1 MRIVQEGVM
10 EKPKILVVG
19 SMNMDLFVEGAN
31 TIPKFGESIMCGNYG
46 YATGGKGSNQAIAAA
61 LQGAEVTMVGR
72 LGEDTNGE
80 SLTNEMKKAGVHTEY
95 IVTDKEKQT
104 GLALMLLNS
113 DGRYVSYVALGANGN
128 ICAGDVKA
136 ALDAEKFDMVI
147 MQLEMP
153 LETVY
158 RTYELAKERNI
169 PVFLDAG
176 PAMNI
181 PLERLQGLYI
191 LSPNEAET
199 EALTGINHDTEEKAV
214 EAAKWL
220 YGQVHPRYVVLKL
233 GSRGALLYDGE
244 TAELIPCFKV
254 KAVDS
259 TAAGDTFGAALA
271 IRLCKG
277 DRMQEAIRFA
287 HAAAG
292 ICVSRMGAQVSIP
305 KEAEVEEFLEK
316 EGRTDGKDTV

>member
-1 MRIVQEGVM
+1 MK
-10 EKPKILVVG
+10 KPKILVVG

-31 TIPKFGESIMCGNYG
+31 TIPKFGESILCGNYG

-61 LQGAEVTMVGR
+61 LQGADVTMVGR
-72 LGEDTNGE
+72 LGDDTNGE
-80 SLTNEMKKAGVHTEY
+80 SLRKELKKARVHTEY
-95 IVTDKEKQT
+95 IVTDPDRQT
-104 GLALMLLNS
+104 GLALMLLHE
-113 DGRYVSYVALGANGN
+113 DGRYVSYVALGANGG
-128 ICAGDVKA
+128 ICGSDVKA
-136 ALDAEKFDMVI
+136 ALDACQFDMVI

-158 RTYELAKERNI
+158 QTYELAKERKI

-176 PAMNI
+176 PAMDI
-181 PLERLQGLYI
+181 PLKRLEGLFI

-199 EALTGINHDTEEKAV
+199 EALTGINPDTEEKAIQ
-214 EAAKWL
+214 AAKML
-220 YGQVHPRYVVLKL
+220 YEEAKPEYVILKL
-233 GSRGALLYDGE
+233 GSRGAMLYDGSN
-244 TAELIPCFKV
+244 TELIPCFKV

-277 DRMQEAIRFA
+277 DDMRDAIRFA

-305 KEAEVEEFLEK
+305 REEEVAEFLSQFSQ
-316 EGRTDGKDTV
+316 VNS

>member
-1 MRIVQEGVM
+1 M

-31 TIPKFGESIMCGNYG
+31 TIPKFGESILCGNYG

-61 LQGAEVTMVGR
+61 LQGADVTMVGR
-72 LGEDTNGE
+72 LGDDTNGE
-80 SLTNEMKKAGVHTEY
+80 SLRKELKKAGVHTEY
-95 IVTDKEKQT
+95 IVTDPDRQT
-104 GLALMLLNS
+104 GLALMLLHE
-113 DGRYVSYVALGANGN
+113 DGRYVSYVALGANGG
-128 ICAGDVKA
+128 ICGADVKA
-136 ALDAEKFDMVI
+136 ALDACQFDMVI

-158 RTYELAKERNI
+158 QTYELAKERKI

-181 PLERLQGLYI
+181 PLKRLEGLFI

-199 EALTGINHDTEEKAV
+199 EALTGINPDTEEKAIQ
-214 EAAKWL
+214 AAKML
-220 YGQVHPRYVVLKL
+220 YEEAKPEYVILKL
-233 GSRGALLYDGE
+233 GSRGAMLYDGNN
-244 TAELIPCFKV
+244 TELIPCFKV

-277 DRMQEAIRFA
+277 DDMRDAIRFA

-305 KEAEVEEFLEK
+305 REEEVAEFLSQSIQ
-316 EGRTDGKDTV
+316 VNS

>member
-1 MRIVQEGVM
+1 MK
-10 EKPKILVVG
+10 KPKILVVG

-31 TIPKFGESIMCGNYG
+31 TIPKFGESILCGNYG

-61 LQGAEVTMVGR
+61 LQGADVTMVGR
-72 LGEDTNGE
+72 LGDDTNGE
-80 SLTNEMKKAGVHTEY
+80 ALRKELKKAGVHTEY
-95 IVTDKEKQT
+95 IVTDSDRQT
-104 GLALMLLNS
+104 GLALMLLHE
-113 DGRYVSYVALGANGN
+113 DGRYVSYVALGANGG
-128 ICAGDVKA
+128 ICGADVKA
-136 ALDAEKFDMVI
+136 ALDACQFDMVI

-158 RTYELAKERNI
+158 QTYELAKERKI

-181 PLERLQGLYI
+181 PLKRLEGLFI

-199 EALTGINHDTEEKAV
+199 EALTGINPDTEEKAIQ
-214 EAAKWL
+214 AAKML
-220 YGQVHPRYVVLKL
+220 YEEAKPEYVILKL
-233 GSRGALLYDGE
+233 GSRGAMLYDGNNI
-244 TAELIPCFKV
+244 ELIPCFKV

-277 DRMQEAIRFA
+277 DDMRDAIRFA

-305 KEAEVEEFLEK
+305 REEEVAEFLSQFSQ
-316 EGRTDGKDTV
+316 VNS

>member
-1 MRIVQEGVM
+1 MK
-10 EKPKILVVG
+10 KPKILVVG

-31 TIPKFGESIMCGNYG
+31 TIPKFGESILCGNYG

-61 LQGAEVTMVGR
+61 LQGADVTMVGR
-72 LGEDTNGE
+72 LGDDTNGE
-80 SLTNEMKKAGVHTEY
+80 SLRKELKKAGVHTEY
-95 IVTDKEKQT
+95 IVTDPDRQT
-104 GLALMLLNS
+104 GLALMLLHE
-113 DGRYVSYVALGANGN
+113 DGRYVSYVALGANGG
-128 ICAGDVKA
+128 ICGSDVKA
-136 ALDAEKFDMVI
+136 ALDACQFDMVI

-158 RTYELAKERNI
+158 QTYELAKERKI

-181 PLERLQGLYI
+181 PLKRLEGLFI

-199 EALTGINHDTEEKAV
+199 EALTGINPDTEEKAIQ
-214 EAAKWL
+214 AAKML
-220 YGQVHPRYVVLKL
+220 YEEAKPEYVILKL
-233 GSRGALLYDGE
+233 GSRGAMLYDGNNI
-244 TAELIPCFKV
+244 ELIPCFKV

-277 DRMQEAIRFA
+277 DNMRDAIRFA

-305 KEAEVEEFLEK
+305 REEEVAEFLSQFSQ
-316 EGRTDGKDTV
+316 VNS